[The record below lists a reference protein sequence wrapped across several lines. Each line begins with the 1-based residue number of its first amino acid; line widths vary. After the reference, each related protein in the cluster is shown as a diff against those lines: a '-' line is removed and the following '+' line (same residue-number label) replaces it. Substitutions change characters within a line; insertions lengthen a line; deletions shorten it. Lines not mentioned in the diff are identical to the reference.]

1 MDNPSY
7 VLNII
12 HPLYITI
19 AACTGC
25 ILTILCPNFIS
36 VMNGDCDLP
45 NVVSGNVN
53 IRLSRDECGC
63 DCAPGLGGECCE
75 TCKCGRR
82 INYHSNNCYPGHV
95 TKFIGIGFCDPNP
108 CLNGATC
115 LSHASS
121 HTCTCPFGF
130 TRSNC
135 ETGEHELHN
144 DSAS

>member
-1 MDNPSY
+1 MDNLPY

-19 AACTGC
+19 VACTGC
-25 ILTILCPNFIS
+25 ILTILCRNFIS

-63 DCAPGLGGECCE
+63 YCAPGLGGECCE

-82 INYHSNNCYPGHV
+82 INYPSNNCYPCHV
-95 TKFIGIGFCDPNP
+95 TKFIGIGFCTPDP

-115 LSHASS
+115 LPTIFNNY
-121 HTCTCPFGF
+121 TCGECAFGF
-130 TRSNC
+130 TGVNC
-135 ETGEHELHN
+135 EIGEHEITTK
-144 DSAS
+144 